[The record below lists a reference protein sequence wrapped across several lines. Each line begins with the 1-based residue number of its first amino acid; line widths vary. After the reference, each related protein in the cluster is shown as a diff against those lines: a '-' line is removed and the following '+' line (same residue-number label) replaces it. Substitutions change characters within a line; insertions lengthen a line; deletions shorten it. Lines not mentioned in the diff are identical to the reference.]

1 MSQDWKNDLFGCDDP
16 EACKLNMYNHSIVKI
31 LKTNSDSGLCAYCIP
46 CYLNYRNAENLGKSG
61 LLCTLLFCFATPCL
75 PIFLL
80 RHEARDKYNIE
91 VSIVNFKFRENF
103 VNL

>member
-1 MSQDWKNDLFGCDDP
+1 M
-16 EACKLNMYNHSIVKI
+16 
-31 LKTNSDSGLCAYCIP
+31 P
-46 CYLNYRNAENLGKSG
+46 CCLNYRNAEKLGKSG

-91 VSIVNFKFRENF
+91 VSNEHVKFSEKILLVLRIISFREVFAVTLLLQHVVAVVPWFKQPLKSRIDQANSD
-103 VNL
+103 